1 MNIVLRLFL
10 VNLGWENKIFH
21 IISSIISS
29 SFEYLFL
36 CSQPTTSL
44 YKKNVMVGVGLKN
57 GKQKILCVPLVSR
70 QSNHMGTIYYFLH
83 PIPSTL
89 QPNPPSTCCNSGK
102 KQENNNIENNTKSV
116 MFGSMGVVV

>member
-1 MNIVLRLFL
+1 MSIVLRLFL

-21 IISSIISS
+21 NISSISS

-36 CSQPTTSL
+36 CSQPITSL
-44 YKKNVMVGVGLKN
+44 DKKNIIMVGVGLKN
-57 GKQKILCVPLVSR
+57 GEQKILCVPPISCKSSLI
-70 QSNHMGTIYYFLH
+70 GTIHRFLH